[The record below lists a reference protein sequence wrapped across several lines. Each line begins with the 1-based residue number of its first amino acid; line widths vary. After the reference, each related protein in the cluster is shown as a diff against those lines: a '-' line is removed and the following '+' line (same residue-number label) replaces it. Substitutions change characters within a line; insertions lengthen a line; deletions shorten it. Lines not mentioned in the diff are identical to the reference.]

1 MAFAT
6 RCPQCSTVFQ
16 VTGEQLAQCSG
27 MVRCGIC
34 KTPFNGI
41 ERLIGRISPRQEIPV
56 GTQPPAVEE
65 TPIAQPA
72 TAVPESAPPTG
83 MPQESLPEQLL
94 PPAETV
100 AASTVPSDLEP
111 VDSGEPVPLT
121 DAEKSLQ
128 EAFDRQ
134 LQSFS
139 LEIETPKEPVIADT
153 SDTPPA
159 LETTSPVKTEPVLT
173 DSAPALP
180 LEDTPSP
187 APRKRHSFLGGLLWF
202 FIIVVLLLAAGL
214 AAIYYYGREITEE
227 VPALEETVD
236 TVCEQLSCPVET
248 PPATPPVTAG
258 SDLTLTYEA
267 PVKDTIIPGS
277 FNQKLS
283 LANTG
288 RQKLPWPELRLEITD
303 AKGGT
308 LLSERMLKPK
318 DYLSEALSKT
328 DGIEPATKH
337 DLQLHFEFKHP
348 AAAVNSRITVSNPST
363 PTH

>member
-6 RCPQCSTVFQ
+6 RCLQCSTVFQ
-16 VTGEQLAQCSG
+16 VTGEQLALCSG
-27 MVRCGIC
+27 MVRCGVC

-41 ERLIGRISPRQEIPV
+41 ERLIGRITPGQEIPDAM
-56 GTQPPAVEE
+56 QPPAVEE

-72 TAVPESAPPTG
+72 AVVPEPVPPTG
-83 MPQESLPEQLL
+83 IPQESLPEQPL

-100 AASTVPSDLEP
+100 VEATTPSDLEP

-139 LEIETPKEPVIADT
+139 LEIDAPKEPVIADT
-153 SDTPPA
+153 PDTSPEP
-159 LETTSPVKTEPVLT
+159 ETAPPVKTEPVLT
-173 DSAPALP
+173 DSTPAVP
-180 LEDTPSP
+180 LEDSSSP
-187 APRKRHSFLGGLLWF
+187 APRKKPSFLGGLLWF

-214 AAIYYYGREITEE
+214 AAIYYYGREIVEE

-248 PPATPPVTAG
+248 PPAAPPVTAG

-267 PVKDTIIPGS
+267 PVKDTIIPDS

-288 RQKLPWPELRLEITD
+288 RQKLPWPELRLEISD
-303 AKGGT
+303 AKGS

-318 DYLSEALSKT
+318 DYLSEVLSKT

-337 DLQLHFEFKHP
+337 DLHLHFELKHP
-348 AAAVNSRITVSNPST
+348 PAAINSRITVSNPST